1 MAKEEKKAKKATWVS
16 PAEKEKADEEAL
28 QQLEK
33 DKTAWFDRDEHKTP
47 RTCVCLCGNTFKTQA
62 RELQCL
68 AVRKVKDKD
77 GQDVFGK
84 DGKPKTEPVT
94 VTKYLTKTTCPKCS
108 SNWIESFT

>member
-1 MAKEEKKAKKATWVS
+1 MAKEEKKAKKATWES
-16 PAEKEKADEEAL
+16 SAEREKAEEEVR

-33 DKTAWFDRDEHKTP
+33 DKTAWFDRDEYKTP
-47 RTCVCLCGNTFKTQA
+47 RACICLCGNTFKAQA

-77 GQDVFGK
+77 GRDVLEK

-94 VTKYLTKTTCPKCS
+94 VTKCLTKKACPKCS
-108 SNWIESFT
+108 SNWIKSFT